1 MTLYDE
7 LYFEITLTGTK
18 REIKKLASFLLS
30 GELDDFFEVDN
41 DYICYDDDYYSS
53 SDEQKCSMVFTCD
66 DEPVEVDEFDTDE
79 FLEVLCRAARSLEV
93 QGQLWDADE
102 EDYSFVS
109 HEGDSYY
116 LNAKRVSRFNDE
128 LDERAY
134 EEEREER

>member
-41 DYICYDDDYYSS
+41 DYICYDDDYYSA
-53 SDEQKCSMVFTCD
+53 SDEQKCTMVFTCD

-79 FLEVLCRAARSLEV
+79 FLEILCRAARSLDV
-93 QGQLWDADE
+93 QGQLWDVDE
-102 EDYSFVS
+102 EDYSFIS

-116 LNAKRVSRFNDE
+116 LNSKRVSHFNDE

-134 EEEREER
+134 EEEKEER